1 MAFFKKLFFS
11 PFEQC
16 VCMEEEVVGQL
27 VPLPFDLKNIAT
39 FYYRGPWMRYLG
51 IWALLFQGYNGWRV
65 VYLNIH
71 TEHFWTS

>member
-16 VCMEEEVVGQL
+16 VCIEEEVVGQL

-39 FYYRGPWMRYLG
+39 FYYRGP
-51 IWALLFQGYNGWRV
+51 
-65 VYLNIH
+65 
-71 TEHFWTS
+71 